1 MIGVLGVGDR
11 VGRAFAAE
19 EIRLIEAFADQAALS
34 LEQARLYE
42 EARQREAVLEERRT
56 LLQTTLENLG
66 QGVSVVDGSLRLV
79 AWNRQFLD
87 LLGFPPE
94 FGHVGKPFEDFVR
107 YGAVHGEYGPGD
119 PEAHVRDQVEQARRS
134 EPRVFE
140 RVRPDGRVIE
150 VRASPMPGGGFVGT
164 YTDVTERKRR
174 DEALRRSEA
183 RLRQAQKMDAAG
195 RLASGVAHDFNNLF
209 TVIAGRSEILLR
221 QLPPDDP
228 RRRQVDLIQET
239 AFRAA
244 DLTRQLLA
252 FSRKQ
257 VLQPK
262 ILDFDALVEGMQG
275 ILGRMIGEHIEL
287 RGQCQAGGAIKADPS
302 QLDHIIVNLAVN
314 ARDAMPAGGVLTL
327 ETATV
332 DLDEARVQ
340 SHEGARPGPHR
351 LLAVTDTGAGMDA
364 EMRAHLFEPDTGLG
378 LATVYGIVKQSGGHV
393 IVSSEPG
400 QGTRVEIYFP
410 VVAERPESADP
421 VMRDVG
427 LPGGTESIL
436 LVEDQEEVRTLA
448 REVLQ
453 MLGYAVREASNGRE
467 ALRQVDAQADAIDL
481 LVTDVVMPQVG
492 GRDLATQLSA
502 RDPGLRVL
510 YMSGHTD
517 DTVVRHGV
525 HDPGV
530 AFLQK
535 PFTPETLAVR
545 VREILDRPSG

>member
-1 MIGVLGVGDR
+1 V
-11 VGRAFAAE
+11 
-19 EIRLIEAFADQAALS
+19 Q
-34 LEQARLYE
+34 
-42 EARQREAVLEERRT
+42 
-56 LLQTTLENLG
+56 
-66 QGVSVVDGSLRLV
+66 
-79 AWNRQFLD
+79 
-87 LLGFPPE
+87 
-94 FGHVGKPFEDFVR
+94 
-107 YGAVHGEYGPGD
+107 
-119 PEAHVRDQVEQARRS
+119 
-134 EPRVFE
+134 
-140 RVRPDGRVIE
+140 PDGRVIE
-150 VRASPMPGGGFVGT
+150 VRESPMPGGGFVGT

-174 DEALRRSEA
+174 DEALRGSEA

-262 ILDFDALVEGMQG
+262 VLDLNTVVEGMQG
-275 ILGRMIGEHIEL
+275 ILGRLLGEHIEL
-287 RGQCQAGGAIKADPS
+287 RCQCWADGAIEADPG
-302 QLDHIIVNLAVN
+302 QLEQVIVALAVN
-314 ARDAMPAGGVLTL
+314 ARDAMPEGGVLTL
-327 ETATV
+327 QTATV
-332 DLDEARVQ
+332 DLE
-340 SHEGARPGPHR
+340 EGAHL

-364 EMRAHLFEPDTGLG
+364 ETCAHLFEPYRSRGLG

-393 IVSSEPG
+393 LVSSEPG
-400 QGTRVEIYFP
+400 RGTRFEVYLP

-421 VMRDVG
+421 VLRDVG

-453 MLGYAVREASNGRE
+453 MLGYTVREASNGRE
-467 ALRQVDAQADAIDL
+467 ALRDVDARADAIDL

-517 DTVVRHGV
+517 NAVVRHGV